1 MRGRVE
7 SNLCEMNSLNVRSCR
22 TPTCCTCSVVKR
34 LLMKIL
40 KSSNFSS
47 LSTPDS
53 SSTAARGG
61 ESATSANLGM
71 SGLVRG
77 QVTRIPASYNLL

>member
-1 MRGRVE
+1 
-7 SNLCEMNSLNVRSCR
+7 
-22 TPTCCTCSVVKR
+22 
-34 LLMKIL
+34 MKIL

-61 ESATSANLGM
+61 ELATSANLGM

-77 QVTRIPASYNLL
+77 QVTRIPASHNLL